1 MQIGEGVAVPLGQAD
16 DEEKCKYCKKAIHP
30 FAKKMGNNI
39 GSGTKLGKNIIPEVE
54 KHTWYTSARSLQAHH
69 LICSEAMDDDEW
81 NNWCTL
87 FGYDI
92 NCKEN
97 GVMLPYEMALACQL
111 HVPLHRGNHANGMA
125 GGVAYPDK
133 ITSDLKEISNDIKA
147 GKYCDK
153 PNKLTE
159 DLNEYSEFVLGK
171 VDKFIWTI
179 TGDGRDYKTGGI
191 GCAGVKSVTG
201 KPSNTCPQT
210 RSHNLS
216 KKGLAA
222 PLMKSLL
229 PLMIGK

>member
-1 MQIGEGVAVPLGQAD
+1 MQVGEGVAVPSAQAD
-16 DEEKCKYCKKAIHP
+16 DEKKCKYCKKKEHEFSKQP
-30 FAKKMGNNI
+30 GNNI
-39 GSGTKLGKNIIPEVE
+39 GSGSILGKNIIAERE
-54 KHTWYTSARSLQAHH
+54 NHSWYISGRSIQAHH

-81 NNWCTL
+81 NEWCSL

-111 HVPLHRGNHANGMA
+111 HVPLHRGNHDNGTA
-125 GGVAYPDK
+125 GGIAYPAK
-133 ITSDLKEISNDIKA
+133 ITADLKDFANDIKS

-153 PNKLTE
+153 PAKLTE

-191 GCAGVKSVTG
+191 GCAGVKSISG
-201 KPSNTCPQT
+201 KPTTSCPAS
-210 RSHNLS
+210 RSHNLA
-216 KKGLAA
+216 KKGQLV
-222 PLMKSLL
+222 PLIKNIL
-229 PLMIGK
+229 PLVIGK